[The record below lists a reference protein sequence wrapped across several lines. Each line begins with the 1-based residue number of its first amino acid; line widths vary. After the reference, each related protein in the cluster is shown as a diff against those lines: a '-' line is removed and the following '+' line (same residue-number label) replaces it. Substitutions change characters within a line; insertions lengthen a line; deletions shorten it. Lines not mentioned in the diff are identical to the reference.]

1 MTSTNSDEPMTDAQR
16 ISLDIL
22 AGQTGEPTP
31 ASDLTQAEA
40 EKEITHLRHEAGLD
54 ETDASVDASMGGIG
68 KISADD
74 DYDNRPDMTTDS
86 DL

>member
-1 MTSTNSDEPMTDAQR
+1 MGNSSDDGPMTDDQR

-31 ASDLTQAEA
+31 ANDLTRAEA
-40 EKEITHLRHEAGLD
+40 EEQISALRHEAGLD
-54 ETDASVDASMGGIG
+54 PGTADIDTSLGGVG

-74 DYDNRPDMTTDS
+74 DYDNRPDMTTD
-86 DL
+86 DEL